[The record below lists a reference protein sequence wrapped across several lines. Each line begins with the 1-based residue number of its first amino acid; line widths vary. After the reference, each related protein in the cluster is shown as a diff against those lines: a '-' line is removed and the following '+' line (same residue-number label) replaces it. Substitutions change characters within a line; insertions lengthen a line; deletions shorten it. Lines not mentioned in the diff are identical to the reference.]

1 MRENSSLEEPICK
14 SELVIRSKHIGGAV
28 DRMLTQ
34 PAIIILGEFL
44 IRQII
49 GLQCQIEALQLASLQ
64 FITDLG
70 VNNRLAANALI
81 VWITI
86 IIYDFPEKLR
96 AAAIADA

>member
-1 MRENSSLEEPICK
+1 MQIRTCNSL
-14 SELVIRSKHIGGAV
+14 KHIGGAV

-49 GLQCQIEALQLASLQ
+49 GLQCQIEALQLAGLQ

-70 VNNRLAANALI
+70 VNNGLAANALI
-81 VWITI
+81 VLGHH
-86 IIYDFPEKLR
+86 YNL
-96 AAAIADA
+96 